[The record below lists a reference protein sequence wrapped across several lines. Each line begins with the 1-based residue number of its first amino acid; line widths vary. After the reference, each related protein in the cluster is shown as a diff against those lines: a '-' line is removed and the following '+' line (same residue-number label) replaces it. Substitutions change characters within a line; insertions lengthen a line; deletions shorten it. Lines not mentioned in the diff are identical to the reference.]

1 MTGPLGTAI
10 ARDGRTSS
18 IRSDRPVR
26 RSSIADKFGVVGS
39 QTLSRLRRWSRLP
52 FSGFILFA
60 LRLRSRRLDF
70 RSWLRSRHW
79 RWLWRSYFSRGRFH
93 FRSWLRSRHWRW
105 LRRSYFSRGCFHFR
119 SWLRS
124 HQIRRLMKRGRRR
137 LRCRYVCGAGM
148 RGRERSRLRLLLWRR
163 RRNHPRRSGH
173 VGTFAGRYAPRF
185 GCRSRR
191 RLEFRSR
198 R

>member
-10 ARDGRTSS
+10 ARDGRTSP

-39 QTLSRLRRWSRLP
+39 QTLSRLRRWSRFP
-52 FSGFILFA
+52 FSGLILFA

-93 FRSWLRSRHWRW
+93 FR
-105 LRRSYFSRGCFHFR
+105 G
-119 SWLRS
+119 WLRS

-137 LRCRYVCGAGM
+137 LRCRYICGAGM
-148 RGRERSRLRLLLWRR
+148 RGRERGRLRLR
-163 RRNHPRRSGH
+163 RRNYPRRSGH

-198 R
+198 RWLGNVKIRWSRLRDTR